1 MLCLFLFKL
10 LSTVEVTLI
19 STVTKLAVTSCKSD
33 FLCLTV
39 SRDVLPCTCGILPL
53 KRLSSTFLLYERTV
67 ISLRLALLL
76 YKHQSPAMQVPPDTP
91 TTTTQ
96 PPPPPPPPSAS
107 QIWLEEGQSTRPC
120 GGGGDGLALYNVEPS
135 REFIKPCSCYP
146 VLTKGTFGREEAH
159 WPCRRLLSC
168 WCSWL

>member
-1 MLCLFLFKL
+1 MQCLFLFKL

-33 FLCLTV
+33 FLCLSV

-53 KRLSSTFLLYERTV
+53 KRLSSTFLLYEHTV

-76 YKHQSPAMQVPPDTP
+76 YKHKSAAMQVPPDTP
-91 TTTTQ
+91 HHHHPTTTTATTQRQ
-96 PPPPPPPPSAS
+96 PD
-107 QIWLEEGQSTRPC
+107 LT
-120 GGGGDGLALYNVEPS
+120 GGGSVYQTLRRRGDGLALYNVEPS